1 MRRLQI
7 TKRVYEEFRSK
18 EGRQHPRVF
27 LNLPIEYSVNNPVP
41 RPGHTF
47 NLSPGGVMLNIP
59 ERLNTGQTI
68 SLAIFFSLG
77 TKVDEIKVHS
87 QVVWVDNSQN
97 DGSYRSGVK
106 FIDLTPADKKK
117 LQGFFK
123 KF

>member
-1 MRRLQI
+1 MGRVQI
-7 TKRVYEEFRSK
+7 AKRVHEEFRSK

-27 LNLPIEYSVNNPVP
+27 LNLPIEYSINNPVP

-77 TKVDEIKVHS
+77 NHVDKIKVHS
-87 QVVWVDNSQN
+87 KVVWVENSQN

-106 FIDLTPADKKK
+106 FIDLSPADKNK